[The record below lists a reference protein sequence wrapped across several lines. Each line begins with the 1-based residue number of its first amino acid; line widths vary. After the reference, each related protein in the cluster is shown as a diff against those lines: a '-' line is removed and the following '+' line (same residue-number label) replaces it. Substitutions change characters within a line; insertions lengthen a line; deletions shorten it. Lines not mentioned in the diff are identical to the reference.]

1 LGNIDLE
8 GKETS
13 DELAEKDISA
23 KGETAGQK
31 LTEVEADAGMK
42 TDLVETVLEAEVEAE
57 AQPDPAALAEEYYNR
72 LIRLQADFENF
83 RRRAR
88 QEKENLWKYAAEHL
102 VVALLP
108 VLDNFERALEA
119 GGESVEDFKAGIE
132 MIYRQFQDVLR
143 AEGLSP
149 IPAVGEQFDPARH
162 EAVIQEESADYP
174 ENTVLAE
181 LRRGYCLKDKVIR
194 PVLVKIA
201 KKLEITEQE
210 VE

>member
-1 LGNIDLE
+1 LDNTGLE
-8 GKETS
+8 GKGTS
-13 DELAEKDISA
+13 DELAEKDVSVS
-23 KGETAGQK
+23 GETAGQQ
-31 LTEVEADAGMK
+31 LTETEAEAGIKAGSVEAG
-42 TDLVETVLEAEVEAE
+42 LEAEAE

-83 RRRAR
+83 RRRTR
-88 QEKENLWKYAAEHL
+88 QEKEDLWKYAAEQL

-119 GGESVEDFKAGIE
+119 GGKSVEDFKAGIE

-149 IPAVGEQFDPARH
+149 IPAVGERFDPARH
-162 EAVIQEESADYP
+162 EAVMREESVDYP
-174 ENTVLAE
+174 ENVVLAE

-194 PVLVKIA
+194 PVLVKVA
-201 KKLEITEQE
+201 KKLATTEQE